1 MLVRYEPPL
10 HDLSYVVQ
18 APLLLDI
25 EGSCGGWI
33 ERWSL
38 EGVVPT
44 PGMDVKGGN
53 AVLTIPFQGFGVS
66 LQCRLI
72 YDAQK
77 NLLRFS
83 DLGERECRV
92 LRHFYR
98 QLVTGRA
105 ASINQMISA
114 MEAPLEKIP
123 MGQTP
128 AEAITDSQRVP
139 PRALRALLALAVYG
153 LLAVIAYHPVILPLL
168 DSLQSEVAMA
178 RGLAL
183 Q

>member
-25 EGSCGGWI
+25 EGACGGWI

-38 EGVVPT
+38 EGVVPA
-44 PGMDVKGGN
+44 PGMDLKGGN
-53 AVLTIPFQGFGVS
+53 AVLTIPFNGFGIS
-66 LQCRLI
+66 LQCRLAF
-72 YDAQK
+72 DAQK
-77 NLLRFS
+77 NLLCFE

-105 ASINQMISA
+105 TSINHMITA

-128 AEAITDSQRVP
+128 AEAIADSKRTP
-139 PRALRALLALAVYG
+139 PRALRAVVTIVVYAV
-153 LLAVIAYHPVILPLL
+153 LAVIAYQSVLLPALEIVSGEA
-168 DSLQSEVAMA
+168 SLIS
-178 RGLAL
+178 RLAL